1 MLLPIAG
8 KKKEAAKEVPKPAAR
23 RKAS

>member
-8 KKKEAAKEVPKPAAR
+8 AEL
-23 RKAS
+23 